1 MSTVQWVAG
10 VIGAFVVAASALPM
24 LKYLTPKRTIS
35 SYRDSIN
42 HLAEVRTRL
51 RETGHLSD
59 DQRKAIDILTLALVD
74 GSDS

>member
-1 MSTVQWVAG
+1 VSTVQWIAG
-10 VIGAFVVAASALPM
+10 VVGAAIMAATALPVVRRFF
-24 LKYLTPKRTIS
+24 TPAMPTYKAA
-35 SYRDSIN
+35 IN

-59 DQRKAIDILTLALVD
+59 DQRKAIDVLTLALVD